1 MSFHVEISSP
11 FDRARVLNIDE
22 TALNKE
28 ILEPWVT
35 GLPFHF
41 HGQDWQPRESRLT
54 ILQGPE
60 LEPKSEA
67 EDGWDEV
74 LRSSTDVTRTM
85 LETAEEQAPARI
97 ALVVEGS
104 SAEAALRD
112 LGSGRP
118 PRQIPWTA
126 AVERVAG
133 RDPDVSALIL
143 VVKRPEIEW
152 PEL

>member
-1 MSFHVEISSP
+1 MPFHVEISSS
-11 FDRARVLNIDE
+11 FDRARVLNVED

-41 HGQDWQPRESRLT
+41 QGQDWQPRESRLT
-54 ILQGPE
+54 ILEGPA
-60 LEPKSEA
+60 LEPRSEA

-74 LRSSTDVTRTM
+74 LRSSVDMTRRM

-143 VVKRPEIEW
+143 VVKRPEIDW

>member
-1 MSFHVEISSP
+1 MPFHVEISSP
-11 FDRARVLNIDE
+11 VDRARVLNVDE
-22 TALNKE
+22 AVLNKE

-41 HGQDWQPRESRLT
+41 QGQDWQPRESRLT
-54 ILQGPE
+54 ILEGPE
-60 LEPKSEA
+60 FEPGSEA
-67 EDGWDEV
+67 EDGWEQV
-74 LRSSTDVTRTM
+74 LRSAQDVTRTM

-104 SAEAALRD
+104 SAEAALRE

-133 RDPDVSALIL
+133 GDPDVSALIL